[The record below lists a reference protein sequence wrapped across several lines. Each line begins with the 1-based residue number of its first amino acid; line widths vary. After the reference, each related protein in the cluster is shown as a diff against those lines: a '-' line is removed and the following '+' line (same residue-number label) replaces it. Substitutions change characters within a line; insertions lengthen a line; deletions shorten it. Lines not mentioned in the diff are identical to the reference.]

1 MFQNKMVLGTVAFLV
16 LMLLSTTVFTV
27 RQTETAIKLQLGK
40 VIRADYEPG
49 LHFKIPFIQNV
60 RKFDTRIQSVDSNPE
75 QFLTGE
81 QKNLIVDS
89 YIKWRIQDVVTYF
102 TSVGGNAERA
112 KLRLSET
119 LADGLRSEF
128 GKRTIQ
134 EVVSGDRAKIMDL
147 ITQQASQRAREFGIE
162 ILDVRLKR
170 IELPRDVSDSVF
182 QRMEAAREQVAKE
195 LRSRGEASAV
205 RIRAEADRESVEI
218 IAKAERD
225 AEQIRGEGDA
235 TASEIYAKAFGE
247 NPEFY
252 ALYRSLQAYRNTFK
266 DRNDILVLEPN
277 SDFFGYFKQ
286 AHGQLS
292 QP

>member
-1 MFQNKMVLGTVAFLV
+1 MLQNKMVLGAIAFIV
-16 LMLLSTTVFTV
+16 LMILSMSFFTV
-27 RQTETAIKLQLGK
+27 QQTEKALKLQFGK
-40 VIRADYEPG
+40 VIYSDYEPG
-49 LHFKIPFIQNV
+49 LHFKLPLVQNI
-60 RKFDTRIQSVDSNPE
+60 RKFEARIQTVDSNPE
-75 QFLTGE
+75 QFLTSE

-89 YIKWRIQDVVTYF
+89 YIKWRVQNVVNFF

-112 KLRLSET
+112 KLRLSEI

-134 EVVSGDRAKIMDL
+134 EVVSGDRAEIMDI
-147 ITQQASQRAREFGIE
+147 ITQEASRRAQEFGIE

-170 IELPRDVSDSVF
+170 IELPKDVSDSVF

-195 LRSRGEASAV
+195 LRSRGEAAAV
-205 RIRAEADRESVEI
+205 RIRAEADRQSVEI

-235 TASEIYAKAFGE
+235 RASEIYANAFGQ

-252 ALYRSLQAYRNTFK
+252 SLYRSLQAYRQTFR
-266 DRNDILVLEPN
+266 DRSDVLVLEPS
-277 SDFFGYFKQ
+277 SDFFRYFNQ
-286 AHGQLS
+286 SSGQ
-292 QP
+292 Q

>member
-1 MFQNKMVLGTVAFLV
+1 MFQNKMVLGAVAFLV
-16 LMLLSTTVFTV
+16 LMLLSTTIFTV

-40 VIRADYEPG
+40 VIRSDYEPG

-60 RKFDTRIQSVDSNPE
+60 RKFDIRIQSVDSNPE
-75 QFLTGE
+75 QFLTSE

-89 YIKWRIQDVVTYF
+89 YIKWRVQDVVTYF

-218 IAKAERD
+218 IVKAERD

-252 ALYRSLQAYRNTFK
+252 ALYRSLQAYRQAFK

-286 AHGQLS
+286 AHGQLP

>member
-1 MFQNKMVLGTVAFLV
+1 MFQNKMVLGAVAFLV
-16 LMLLSTTVFTV
+16 LMLLSSAIFTV

-40 VIRADYEPG
+40 VVRSDYEPG

-60 RKFDTRIQSVDSNPE
+60 RKFDIRIQSVDSNPE
-75 QFLTGE
+75 QFLTSE

-89 YIKWRIQDVVTYF
+89 YIKWRIQDVVAYF

-119 LADGLRSEF
+119 LADGLRGEF

-134 EVVSGDRAKIMDL
+134 EVVSGDRAKIMDI
-147 ITQQASQRAREFGIE
+147 ITLQASQRAREFGIE

-218 IAKAERD
+218 IVKAERD

-252 ALYRSLQAYRNTFK
+252 ALYRSLQAYRQAFK
-266 DRNDILVLEPN
+266 DRTDILVLEPD
-277 SDFFGYFKQ
+277 SDFFSYFKQ
-286 AHGQLS
+286 AHGQLP

>member
-1 MFQNKMVLGTVAFLV
+1 MLQNKMLIGAIAFVL
-16 LMLLSTTVFTV
+16 LMLGSMSLFTV
-27 RQTETAIKLQLGK
+27 KQTEKALKLQFGK
-40 VIRADYEPG
+40 VMHADYQAG
-49 LHFKIPFIQNV
+49 LHFKWPFIQNV
-60 RKFDTRIQSVDSNPE
+60 RKFDSRIQTVDSTPE
-75 QFLTGE
+75 QFLTSE

-89 YIKWRIQDVVTYF
+89 YIKWRVRDVVTYY
-102 TSVGGNAERA
+102 TSVGGQAERA

-134 EVVSGDRAKIMDL
+134 EVVSGDRAEIMDI
-147 ITQQASQRAREFGIE
+147 ITQEASRRAQEFGIE
-162 ILDVRLKR
+162 IIDVRLKR
-170 IELPRDVSDSVF
+170 IELPKDVSDSVF

-195 LRSRGEASAV
+195 LRSRGEAAAV

-235 TASEIYAKAFGE
+235 TAAEIYATAFGK

-252 ALYRSLQAYRNTFK
+252 ALYRSLQAYRQSFNNRG
-266 DRNDILVLEPN
+266 DVLVLEPN
-277 SDFFGYFKQ
+277 SDFFTYFKQ
-286 AHGQLS
+286 QQGQH
-292 QP
+292 